1 MDIFRNRSFRG
12 ELAAALAFTFTFT
25 LIFTTAALAGK
36 V

>member
-12 ELAAALAFTFTFT
+12 ELAAALAFTFT
-25 LIFTTAALAGK
+25 LIFTTAALAGR